1 MNAWTCA
8 PSRPH
13 CATVQTVQP
22 TRSKLFWLLAFG
34 FWLLAFGKVTLTQ
47 DTVEVETVT
56 QFFSLKIVGVVSR
69 PSLEAGGE
77 RLQTEWIVWVGDE
90 LKDDNYK
97 AYRTLIVRPP
107 SNSRGGRYT
116 GTLYPKQ

>member
-69 PSLEAGGE
+69 PSPEAGGE

-90 LKDDNYK
+90 LKDGNYK

>member
-1 MNAWTCA
+1 M
-8 PSRPH
+8 
-13 CATVQTVQP
+13 
-22 TRSKLFWLLAFG
+22 
-34 FWLLAFGKVTLTQ
+34 TLTQ

-69 PSLEAGGE
+69 PSPEAGGE

-90 LKDDNYK
+90 LKDGNYK

-116 GTLYPKQ
+116 GTLYPKQLRTDNDSSALDLGDLSEKWRDRFTIGGPASADFAV